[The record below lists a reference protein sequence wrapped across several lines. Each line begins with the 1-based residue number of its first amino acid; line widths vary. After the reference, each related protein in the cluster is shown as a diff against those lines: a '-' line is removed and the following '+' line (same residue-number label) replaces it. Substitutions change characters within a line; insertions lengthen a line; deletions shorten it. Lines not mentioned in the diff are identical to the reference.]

1 MPNERSRP
9 RLLYSLLGL
18 CVSLLVA
25 LPAQAADEFPA
36 TAFFLDG
43 LTAESRWSEI
53 LSKPGLKAEL
63 PFMGFGPTFVALD
76 DVCVDGPLLAIANPG
91 MDGDVRTSAETL
103 RTLVA
108 AATVDGHVP
117 PLGPQFVAATP
128 TEPPRRVAMQYP
140 VRVFKV
146 IDRAPNPVRIYLF
159 EKFWPVPVCPGR

>member
-25 LPAQAADEFPA
+25 LPAWADDEFPA

-108 AATVDGHVP
+108 A
-117 PLGPQFVAATP
+117 TP